1 VPILRLDG
9 WIGLS
14 NKVINYASTFQGAN
28 VPGTN
33 IKQVEATERSSLIK
47 VSSYSIDLDL
57 TTGAENFRV
66 KTTVKFAGLKP
77 GATTYIDC
85 VGSTVISSKLNG
97 VDFDPK
103 FDGETIYLPA
113 LAAEN
118 LLEIEH
124 DGIYSNSGEGLHRF
138 VDPADNEVY
147 LYTQFETGD
156 ARRMYACFDQPDQK
170 ATFRI
175 STISPKH
182 WEVISNYG
190 IESTKELDGEKKFIQ
205 FAESQVIST
214 YVTAIVAGAYT
225 SVHDEYKGEKTIP
238 LGIYARKSFFQYVDA
253 ANIFEVTKQGFAY
266 FEKTFGLAYPFG
278 KYDQI
283 AVAEYNWGAM
293 ENVGCVTFH
302 EDVLI
307 FRSKVTERNYVSRA
321 TTIHH
326 EMAHMWFGD
335 LVTMKWWEDLWL
347 NESFAEWASYQ
358 SVSEST
364 KYKEAWTEFN
374 SLRKNWAYRVDQLTT
389 THPIATEMEDLD
401 AVRTNFD
408 GISYAKGASVLQQ
421 LVAHVGRDNFLKGL
435 RLYFAKH
442 AYGNTTLKDLI
453 DQLEAA
459 SGRDLT
465 PWVSTWLRTA
475 GVNTLRPVIA
485 IDGDMYKSI
494 SIKQEVPTMPVGSTE
509 LRPHRLHV
517 GLFDINAGKLSRRT
531 SVELDIAGALTEV
544 TELAGQ
550 KLADL
555 VLINDKDQTYAK
567 LRFDDR
573 SIATM
578 KSHLG
583 TLDDSL
589 ARGLIWASLWDSC
602 RDGELSAT
610 DYIAIALSALATES
624 DISIVSATL
633 MQIDTAIWAY
643 AHPSHREALRLQ
655 VASAVEAMLDAAKS
669 GSDHQMQFARGFANN
684 AVTPAQFERI
694 KAMLSGS
701 INGLVIDAEIRWYL
715 FLCGVKRGVFGAA
728 DIESES
734 AKDATAH
741 GKQYT
746 AYAYAALPNKAAKA
760 EAFKSITTDN
770 LSNTIHAYKCRG
782 FNENIH
788 HELLADFVDQYFD
801 VLLKVWETKGFE
813 IAETTATLLFP
824 TWVISDA
831 TVKKAQHWLDF
842 TGKDASNAL
851 RRTILEGRDAM
862 TRALK
867 AQAADL

>member
-1 VPILRLDG
+1 M
-9 WIGLS
+9 
-14 NKVINYASTFQGAN
+14 
-28 VPGTN
+28 PGTN
-33 IKQVEATERSSLIK
+33 IKQVEAAERSTIVK
-47 VSSYSIDLDL
+47 AESYRIDLDL

-66 KTTVKFAGLKP
+66 KTTIKFAGLKP

-85 VGSTVISSKLNG
+85 VGSKVHSAKLNG
-97 VDFDPK
+97 IDFDPK
-103 FDGETIYLPA
+103 FDGETIYLPP

-118 LLEIEH
+118 VLEIEH

-170 ATFRI
+170 ATFTI
-175 STISPKH
+175 STITPKH

-190 IESTKELDGEKKFIQ
+190 VESTKELDGDRKFIQ
-205 FAESQVIST
+205 FAQSQVIST
-214 YVTAIVAGAYT
+214 YVTAIVAGAYM

-238 LGIYARKSFFQYVDA
+238 LGIYARKSFFKYVDA
-253 ANIFEVTKQGFAY
+253 ENIFEVTKQGFAY

-421 LVAHVGRDNFLKGL
+421 LVAHVGRDNFIKGL
-435 RLYFAKH
+435 RLYFSKH

-453 DQLEAA
+453 VELEAA
-459 SGRDLT
+459 SGRDLA

-485 IDGDMYKSI
+485 IEGDTYKSI
-494 SIKQEVPTMPVGSTE
+494 AIKQEVPTMPVGSKE

-517 GLFDINAGKLSRRT
+517 GLFDIQGNKLTRRT
-531 SVELDIAGALTEV
+531 SVELDVAGELTEV
-544 TELAGQ
+544 SALAGQ
-550 KLADL
+550 KVADL

-567 LRFDDR
+567 LRFDER

-583 TLDDSL
+583 NLDDSL

-602 RDGELSAT
+602 RDGELSTT
-610 DYIAIALSALATES
+610 DYITIALNALKTES

-633 MQIDTAIWAY
+633 MQIDTALWSY
-643 AHPSHREALRLQ
+643 ANPANREALRLQ
-655 VASAVEAMLDAAKS
+655 VANAVEAMLDASQS
-669 GSDHQMQFARGFANN
+669 GSDHQLAFARGFANF

-694 KAMLSGS
+694 KSILGGS
-701 INGLVIDAEIRWYL
+701 VNGLVIDADIRWYL
-715 FLCGVKRGVFGAA
+715 FISGVKRGVFGPAE
-728 DIESES
+728 IEAES
-734 AKDATAH
+734 AKDNTAH

-746 AYAYAALPNKAAKA
+746 AQAYAAIPTKEAKA
-760 EAFKSITTDN
+760 KAFKSVTTDN
-770 LSNTIHAYKCRG
+770 LSNTIHAYTCQG
-782 FNENIH
+782 FNQSIH
-788 HELLADFVDQYFD
+788 HEILADFVDDYFD
-801 VLLKVWETKGFE
+801 AILKVWETKGFE
-813 IAETTATLLFP
+813 IAETTATLMFP
-824 TWVISDA
+824 SWVISEETLA
-831 TVKKAQHWLDF
+831 KAQNWLDV

-851 RRTILEGRDAM
+851 RRSVTEGRDAM
-862 TRALK
+862 SRALK
-867 AQAADL
+867 ARLADK

>member
-1 VPILRLDG
+1 M
-9 WIGLS
+9 
-14 NKVINYASTFQGAN
+14 
-28 VPGTN
+28 PGTN
-33 IKQVEATERSSLIK
+33 IKQVEAAERSAIIK
-47 VSSYSIDLDL
+47 VASYAIDLDL

-66 KTTVKFAGLKP
+66 KTTVRFAGLKP
-77 GATTYIDC
+77 GATTYLDC
-85 VGSTVISSKLNG
+85 VGARVISAKLNG
-97 VDFDPK
+97 ADFDPR

-118 LLEIEH
+118 VLEIEH
-124 DGIYSNSGEGLHRF
+124 DGVYSNSGEGLHRF

-170 ATFRI
+170 ATFAI
-175 STISPKH
+175 STITPAH
-182 WEVISNYG
+182 WEIISNYAV
-190 IESTKELDGEKKFIQ
+190 ESTKDLGSQKKFTQ
-205 FAESQVIST
+205 FATSQVIST

-225 SVHDEYKGEKTIP
+225 CVHDEYKGEKTIP
-238 LGIYARKSFFQYVDA
+238 LGIYARKSFFKHVDA
-253 ANIFEVTKQGFAY
+253 ENIFEVTKQGFAY

-335 LVTMKWWEDLWL
+335 LVTMQWWNDLWL

-364 KYKEAWTEFN
+364 KYTEAWTEFN

-421 LVAHVGRDNFLKGL
+421 LVAHVGRDNFITGL
-435 RLYFAKH
+435 RRYFAKH
-442 AYGNTTLKDLI
+442 AFGNTTLKDLI

-465 PWVSTWLRTA
+465 PWVATWLRTA

-485 IDGDMYKSI
+485 QSGDTYTSL
-494 SIKQEVPTMPVGSTE
+494 SIKQEAPTMPVGSTE

-517 GLFDINAGKLSRRT
+517 GLFDIQGEKLVRRT

-544 TELAGQ
+544 TAFAGQ
-550 KLADL
+550 KSADL
-555 VLINDKDQTYAK
+555 VLINDKDQSYAK
-567 LRFDDR
+567 LRFDER

-583 TLDDSL
+583 SLDNSL

-610 DYIAIALSALATES
+610 DYIAIALAALKTES

-633 MQIDTAIWAY
+633 GQIDTALWAY
-643 AHPSHREALRLQ
+643 AHPSHRAALRLQ
-655 VASAVEAMLDAAKS
+655 VATAIEAALDAAKA
-669 GSDHQMQFARGFANN
+669 GSDHQLQFAKGFANT
-684 AVTPAQFERI
+684 AITPVQLARI
-694 KAMLSGS
+694 AAMLGGS
-701 INGLVIDAEIRWYL
+701 IAGLTIDAELRWFL
-715 FLCGVKRGVFGAA
+715 FICGVKRGVFGPA
-728 DIESES
+728 DIENEL
-734 AKDATAH
+734 ALDKTAH
-741 GKQYT
+741 GKQYGAM
-746 AYAYAALPNKAAKA
+746 AYAQIPSKDAKA
-760 EAFKSITTDN
+760 KAFSAITTAD
-770 LSNTIHAYKCRG
+770 LSNTIHSYTCRG
-782 FNENIH
+782 FNDPLHTEI
-788 HELLADFVDQYFD
+788 LADFVDEYFD
-801 VLLKVWETKGFE
+801 VLLKVWETKGYE

-824 TWVISDA
+824 SWVISDA
-831 TVKKAQHWLDF
+831 TVAKAQHWLDV
-842 TGKDASNAL
+842 TGKDASHAL
-851 RRTILEGRDAM
+851 RRTILESRDAM
-862 TRALK
+862 VRALK
-867 AQAADL
+867 AQAADQ

>member
-1 VPILRLDG
+1 
-9 WIGLS
+9 
-14 NKVINYASTFQGAN
+14 

-33 IKQVEATERSSLIK
+33 IKQVEATERSAIIK
-47 VSSYSIDLDL
+47 VSSYAIDLDL
-57 TTGAENFRV
+57 TAGAENFRV

-77 GATTYIDC
+77 GATTYLDC
-85 VGSTVISSKLNG
+85 VGARVISAKLNG
-97 VDFDPK
+97 ADFDPR
-103 FDGETIYLPA
+103 FDGETIYLPP

-118 LLEIEH
+118 VLEIEH
-124 DGIYSNSGEGLHRF
+124 DGVYSNSGEGLHRF
-138 VDPADNEVY
+138 VDPADDEVY

-170 ATFRI
+170 ATFAI
-175 STISPKH
+175 STITPAH
-182 WEVISNYG
+182 WEIISNYAV
-190 IESTKELDGEKKFIQ
+190 ESTKDLDNQKKFTQ
-205 FAESQVIST
+205 FATSQVIST

-238 LGIYARKSFFQYVDA
+238 LGIYARKSFFKHVDA
-253 ANIFEVTKQGFAY
+253 ENIFEVTKQGFAY

-335 LVTMKWWEDLWL
+335 LVTMQWWNDLWL

-364 KYKEAWTEFN
+364 KYTEAWTEFN

-421 LVAHVGRDNFLKGL
+421 LVAHVGRDNFITGL
-435 RLYFAKH
+435 RRYFAKH
-442 AYGNTTLKDLI
+442 AFGNTTLKDLI

-465 PWVSTWLRTA
+465 PWVATWLRTA
-475 GVNTLRPVIA
+475 GVNTLRPVIVQS
-485 IDGDMYKSI
+485 GDTYTSL
-494 SIKQEVPTMPVGSTE
+494 SIKQEAPTMPVGSTE

-517 GLFDINAGKLSRRT
+517 GLFDIQGQKLVRRT

-544 TELAGQ
+544 TAFAGQ
-550 KLADL
+550 KSADL
-555 VLINDKDQTYAK
+555 VLINDKDQSYAK
-567 LRFDDR
+567 LRFDER

-583 TLDDSL
+583 SLDDSL

-610 DYIAIALSALATES
+610 DYIAIALAALKTES

-633 MQIDTAIWAY
+633 GQIDTALWAY
-643 AHPSHREALRLQ
+643 SHPSHRAALRLQ
-655 VASAVEAMLDAAKS
+655 VATAIEAALDAAKA
-669 GSDHQMQFARGFANN
+669 GSDHQLQFAKGFANT
-684 AVTPAQFERI
+684 AITPAQLARI
-694 KAMLSGS
+694 AAMLGGS
-701 INGLVIDAEIRWYL
+701 ITGLTIDAELRWFL
-715 FLCGVKRGVFGAA
+715 FICGVKRGVFGPA
-728 DIESES
+728 DIENEL
-734 AKDATAH
+734 ALDKTAH
-741 GKQYT
+741 GKQYGAM
-746 AYAYAALPNKAAKA
+746 AYAQIPSKDAKA
-760 EAFKSITTDN
+760 KAFSSITTAD
-770 LSNTIHAYKCRG
+770 LSNTIHSYTCRG
-782 FNENIH
+782 FNDPLHTEI
-788 HELLADFVDQYFD
+788 LADFVDEYFD
-801 VLLKVWETKGFE
+801 VLLKVWETKGYE

-824 TWVISDA
+824 SWVISDA
-831 TVKKAQHWLDF
+831 TVAKAQHWLDV
-842 TGKDASNAL
+842 TGKDASHAL
-851 RRTILEGRDAM
+851 RRTILESRDAM
-862 TRALK
+862 VRALK
-867 AQAADL
+867 AQAADQ

>member
-1 VPILRLDG
+1 M
-9 WIGLS
+9 
-14 NKVINYASTFQGAN
+14 
-28 VPGTN
+28 PGTN
-33 IKQVEATERSSLIK
+33 IKQVEAAERSALIK

-66 KTTVKFAGLKP
+66 KTVVKFAGLKP
-77 GATTYIDC
+77 GATTFIDC
-85 VGSTVISSKLNG
+85 VGTKVISAKLNG
-97 VDFDPK
+97 ADFDPK

-118 LLEIEH
+118 VLEIEH

-170 ATFRI
+170 ATFKI
-175 STISPKH
+175 STITPKH

-190 IESTKELDGEKKFIQ
+190 IESTKELDGDRKFTQ
-205 FAESQVIST
+205 FAESQVIAT

-238 LGIYARKSFFQYVDA
+238 LGIYARKSFFKYVDA
-253 ANIFEVTKQGFAY
+253 ENIFEVTKQGFAY

-364 KYKEAWTEFN
+364 KYTHAWTEFN
-374 SLRKNWAYRVDQLTT
+374 SLRKNWAYRADQLTT

-421 LVAHVGRDNFLKGL
+421 LVAHVGRDNFIKGL

-442 AYGNTTLKDLI
+442 QYGNTTLKDLI

-465 PWVSTWLRTA
+465 AWVSTWLRTA
-475 GVNTLRPVIA
+475 GVNTLRPVIE
-485 IDGDMYKSI
+485 IDGDSYKSI
-494 SIKQEVPTMPVGSTE
+494 GIKQEAPNIPVGSKE

-517 GLFDINAGKLSRRT
+517 GLFDIKDGKLSRRT
-531 SVELDIAGALTEV
+531 SVELDVAGALTDV

-583 TLDDSL
+583 ALDDSL

-602 RDGELSAT
+602 RDGELAT
-610 DYIAIALSALATES
+610 SDYVAIALNALKTET
-624 DISIVSATL
+624 DISIVAATYIQL
-633 MQIDTAIWAY
+633 ETAIWAY
-643 AHPSHREALRLQ
+643 ANPAKRDGLRTQ
-655 VASAVEAMLDAAKS
+655 VADATALMLAAAAT
-669 GSDHQMQFARGFANN
+669 GSDHQLQLARAFANN
-684 AVTPAQFERI
+684 AITPAHLEKI
-694 KAMLSGS
+694 KAMLNGS
-701 INGLVIDAEIRWYL
+701 EEGLVLDADQRWYL
-715 FLCGVKRGVFGAA
+715 FLCGVKRGVFGPAE
-728 DIESES
+728 IEAES
-734 AKDATAH
+734 AKDKTAH
-741 GKQYT
+741 GKQYN
-746 AYAYAALPNKAAKA
+746 AYAYAAIPTKEAKTKAFA
-760 EAFKSITTDN
+760 SITTDN
-770 LSNTIHAYKCRG
+770 LSNTIHSYMCRG

-788 HELLADFVDQYFD
+788 HEILADFVDQYFD
-801 VLLKVWETKGFE
+801 ALLKVWETKGYE
-813 IAETTATLLFP
+813 IAETTATLAFP
-824 TWVISDA
+824 SWVISDD
-831 TVKKAQHWLDF
+831 TVNKAQHWLDV
-842 TGKDASNAL
+842 TGKDASHAL
-851 RRTILEGRDAM
+851 RRSVTEGRDALA
-862 TRALK
+862 RALK
-867 AQAADL
+867 ARAADK

>member
-1 VPILRLDG
+1 M
-9 WIGLS
+9 
-14 NKVINYASTFQGAN
+14 
-28 VPGTN
+28 PGTN
-33 IKQVEATERSSLIK
+33 IKQVEAAERSAIVK
-47 VSSYSIDLDL
+47 AQSYRIDLDL

-66 KTTVKFAGLKP
+66 KTTITFAGLKP
-77 GATTYIDC
+77 GATTFLDC
-85 VGSTVISSKLNG
+85 VGSKVMSAKLNG
-97 VDFDPK
+97 VEFDPK
-103 FDGETIYLPA
+103 FDGESIYLPP

-118 LLEIEH
+118 VVEIEH

-170 ATFRI
+170 ATFTI

-190 IESTKELDGEKKFIQ
+190 IESTKELDGDRKFIQ
-205 FAESQVIST
+205 FAQSQVIST
-214 YVTAIVAGAYT
+214 YVTAIVAGPYQ
-225 SVHDEYKGEKTIP
+225 SVHDKYKGEKTIP
-238 LGIYARKSFFQYVDA
+238 LGIYARKSFFKYVDA
-253 ANIFEVTKQGFAY
+253 DKIFEVTKQGFAY

-307 FRSKVTERNYVSRA
+307 FRSKVIERNYVSRA

-335 LVTMKWWEDLWL
+335 LVTMKWWDDLWL

-374 SLRKNWAYRVDQLTT
+374 SLRKNWAYRVDQMTT

-401 AVRTNFD
+401 AVRSNFD

-421 LVAHVGRDNFLKGL
+421 LVAHVGRDNFIKGL

-459 SGRDLT
+459 SGRDLSA
-465 PWVSTWLRTA
+465 WVATWLRTA
-475 GVNTLRPVIA
+475 GVNTIRPVVAVSGDTYSSIA
-485 IDGDMYKSI
+485 
-494 SIKQEVPTMPVGSTE
+494 IKQEVPTVPAGSKE

-517 GLFDINAGKLSRRT
+517 GLFDIQGEKLTRRT
-531 SVELDIAGALTEV
+531 SVELDIAGELTEV
-544 TELAGQ
+544 TALAGQ
-550 KLADL
+550 KVADL
-555 VLINDKDQTYAK
+555 LLINDKDQTYAK

-578 KSHLG
+578 KTHLG
-583 TLDDSL
+583 KLDDSL

-602 RDGELSAT
+602 RDGELPTS
-610 DYIAIALSALATES
+610 DYITIALNALKTET
-624 DISIVSATL
+624 DISIVSATYL
-633 MQIDTAIWAY
+633 QFETAIWAY
-643 AHPSHREALRLQ
+643 AHPSKRDAIRAQ
-655 VASAVEAMLDAAKS
+655 VADATAAMLATAAP
-669 GSDHQMQFARGFANN
+669 GSDHQMQFARAFANN
-684 AVTPAQFERI
+684 AITPAHFEKL
-694 KAMLSGS
+694 KAILNGS
-701 INGLVIDAEIRWYL
+701 ENGLVIDAEIRWYI
-715 FLCGVKRGVFGAA
+715 FICGVKRGVFGPAE
-728 DIESES
+728 IEAES
-734 AKDATAH
+734 AKDNTAH

-746 AYAYAALPNKAAKA
+746 AYSYAALPTKESKTKTFN
-760 EAFKSITTDN
+760 SITQDN
-770 LSNTIHAYKCRG
+770 LSNTIHAYMCRG

-788 HELLADFVDQYFD
+788 HELLAGFVDQYFD
-801 VLLKVWETKGFE
+801 AILKVWETKGFE

-824 TWVISDA
+824 SWVISDE
-831 TVKKAQHWLDF
+831 TVKKAQHWLDV
-842 TGKDASNAL
+842 TGKDASHAL
-851 RRTILEGRDAM
+851 RRSVTEGRDAM
-862 TRALK
+862 QRALK
-867 AQAADL
+867 ARAADK

>member
-1 VPILRLDG
+1 M
-9 WIGLS
+9 
-14 NKVINYASTFQGAN
+14 
-28 VPGTN
+28 PGTN
-33 IKQVEATERSSLIK
+33 IKQVEAAERSALIQ
-47 VSSYSIDLDL
+47 VSSYAIDLDL

-66 KTTVKFAGLKP
+66 KTTVTFAGLKP

-85 VGSTVISSKLNG
+85 VGARVISAKLNG
-97 VDFDPK
+97 AEFDPR

-118 LLEIEH
+118 VLEIEH
-124 DGIYSNSGEGLHRF
+124 DGVYSNSGEGLHRF
-138 VDPADNEVY
+138 VDPADDEVY

-170 ATFRI
+170 ATFAI
-175 STISPKH
+175 STITPDH
-182 WEVISNYG
+182 WEIISNYA
-190 IESTKELDGEKKFIQ
+190 IESTKDLGGKKKFTQ
-205 FAESQVIST
+205 FATSQVIST

-238 LGIYARKSFFQYVDA
+238 LGIYARKSFFKHVDA

-335 LVTMKWWEDLWL
+335 LVTMQWWNDLWL

-364 KYKEAWTEFN
+364 KYTEAWTEFN

-421 LVAHVGRDNFLKGL
+421 LVAHVGRDNFITGL
-435 RLYFAKH
+435 RRYFAKH
-442 AYGNTTLKDLI
+442 AFGNTTLKDLI

-465 PWVSTWLRTA
+465 PWVATWLRTA

-485 IDGDMYKSI
+485 LNGDTYTSL
-494 SIKQEVPTMPVGSTE
+494 SIKQEGPTMPVGSTE

-517 GLFDINAGKLSRRT
+517 GLFDIQGSKLVRRT

-544 TELAGQ
+544 TAFTGQ
-550 KLADL
+550 KSADL
-555 VLINDKDQTYAK
+555 VLINDKDQSYAK
-567 LRFDDR
+567 LRFDER

-583 TLDDSL
+583 SLDDSL

-610 DYIAIALSALATES
+610 DYIAIALTALKTES

-633 MQIDTAIWAY
+633 GQIDTALWAY
-643 AHPSHREALRLQ
+643 AHPSHRPALRLQ
-655 VASAVEAMLDAAKS
+655 VATAIEAALDAAQA
-669 GSDHQMQFARGFANN
+669 GSDHQLQFAKGFANT
-684 AVTPAQFERI
+684 AITPAQLARI
-694 KAMLSGS
+694 AAMLAGS
-701 INGLVIDAEIRWYL
+701 ITGLTIDAELRWFL
-715 FLCGVKRGVFGAA
+715 FICGVKRGVFGAT
-728 DIESES
+728 DIENEL
-734 AKDATAH
+734 ALDKTAH
-741 GKQYT
+741 GKQYGAM
-746 AYAYAALPNKAAKA
+746 AYAQIPNKDAKA
-760 EAFKSITTDN
+760 KAFSSITTDD
-770 LSNTIHAYKCRG
+770 LSNTIHSYTCRG
-782 FNENIH
+782 FNDPLHTEI
-788 HELLADFVDQYFD
+788 LSDFVDQYFD
-801 VLLKVWETKGFE
+801 VLLKIWQTKGYE

-824 TWVISDA
+824 SWVISDA
-831 TVKKAQHWLDF
+831 TVAKAQHWLDV
-842 TGKDASNAL
+842 TGKGASHAL
-851 RRTILEGRDAM
+851 RRTILESRDAM
-862 TRALK
+862 VRALK
-867 AQAADL
+867 AQAADK

>member
-1 VPILRLDG
+1 M
-9 WIGLS
+9 
-14 NKVINYASTFQGAN
+14 
-28 VPGTN
+28 PGTN
-33 IKQVEATERSSLIK
+33 IKQVEAAERSGLIK

-57 TTGAENFRV
+57 TTGADNFRV
-66 KTTVKFAGLKP
+66 KTVVKFAGLKP
-77 GATTYIDC
+77 GATTFIDC
-85 VGSTVISSKLNG
+85 VGTKVISAKLNG

-118 LLEIEH
+118 VLEIEH

-170 ATFRI
+170 ATFKI
-175 STISPKH
+175 STITPKH

-190 IESTKELDGEKKFIQ
+190 IESTKELDGDRKFTQ
-205 FAESQVIST
+205 FAESQVIAT

-238 LGIYARKSFFQYVDA
+238 LGIYARKSFFKYVDA
-253 ANIFEVTKQGFAY
+253 ENIFEVTKQGFAY

-364 KYKEAWTEFN
+364 KYTHAWTEFN
-374 SLRKNWAYRVDQLTT
+374 SLRKNWAYRADQLTT

-421 LVAHVGRDNFLKGL
+421 LVAHVGRDNFIKGL

-442 AYGNTTLKDLI
+442 QYGNTTLKDLI

-465 PWVSTWLRTA
+465 AWVSTWLRTA
-475 GVNTLRPVIA
+475 GVNTLRPVIE
-485 IDGDMYKSI
+485 IDGDSYKSI
-494 SIKQEVPTMPVGSTE
+494 GIKQEAPNIPVGSKE

-517 GLFDINAGKLSRRT
+517 GLFDIKDGKLSRRT
-531 SVELDIAGALTEV
+531 SVELDVAGALTDV

-583 TLDDSL
+583 ALDDSL

-602 RDGELSAT
+602 RDGELAT
-610 DYIAIALSALATES
+610 SDYVAIALNALKTET
-624 DISIVSATL
+624 DISIVAATYL
-633 MQIDTAIWAY
+633 QLETAIWAY
-643 AHPSHREALRLQ
+643 ANPAKRDGLRTQ
-655 VASAVEAMLDAAKS
+655 VADATALMLAAAAT
-669 GSDHQMQFARGFANN
+669 GSDHQLQLARAFANN
-684 AVTPAQFERI
+684 AITPAHLEKI
-694 KAMLSGS
+694 KAMLNGS
-701 INGLVIDAEIRWYL
+701 EEGLVLDADQRWYL
-715 FLCGVKRGVFGAA
+715 FLCGVKRGVFGPAE
-728 DIESES
+728 IEAES
-734 AKDATAH
+734 AKDKTAH
-741 GKQYT
+741 GKQYN
-746 AYAYAALPNKAAKA
+746 AYAYAAIPTKEAKA
-760 EAFKSITTDN
+760 KAFASITTDN
-770 LSNTIHAYKCRG
+770 LSNTIHSYMCRG

-788 HELLADFVDQYFD
+788 HEILADFVDQYFD
-801 VLLKVWETKGFE
+801 ALLKVWETKGYE
-813 IAETTATLLFP
+813 IAETTATLAFP
-824 TWVISDA
+824 SWVISDD
-831 TVKKAQHWLDF
+831 TVNKAQHWLDV
-842 TGKDASNAL
+842 TGKDASHAL
-851 RRTILEGRDAM
+851 RRSVTEGRDALA
-862 TRALK
+862 RALK
-867 AQAADL
+867 ARAADK

>member
-1 VPILRLDG
+1 M
-9 WIGLS
+9 
-14 NKVINYASTFQGAN
+14 
-28 VPGTN
+28 PGTN
-33 IKQVEATERSSLIK
+33 IKQVEAAERSALIQ
-47 VSSYSIDLDL
+47 VSSYAIDLDL

-66 KTTVKFAGLKP
+66 KTTVKFAGRKP

-85 VGSTVISSKLNG
+85 VGARVISAKLNG
-97 VDFDPK
+97 ADFDPR

-118 LLEIEH
+118 VLEIEH
-124 DGIYSNSGEGLHRF
+124 DGVYSNSGEGLHRF
-138 VDPADNEVY
+138 VDPADDEVY

-170 ATFRI
+170 ATFAI
-175 STISPKH
+175 STITPAH
-182 WEVISNYG
+182 WEIISNYAV
-190 IESTKELDGEKKFIQ
+190 EATKELGNQRKFTQ
-205 FAESQVIST
+205 FATSQVIST

-238 LGIYARKSFFQYVDA
+238 LGIYARKSFFKHVDA
-253 ANIFEVTKQGFAY
+253 ENIFEVTKQGFAY

-335 LVTMKWWEDLWL
+335 LVTMQWWNDLWL

-364 KYKEAWTEFN
+364 KYTEAWTEFN

-421 LVAHVGRDNFLKGL
+421 LVAHVGRDNFITGL
-435 RLYFAKH
+435 RRYFAKH
-442 AYGNTTLKDLI
+442 AFGNTTLKDLI

-465 PWVSTWLRTA
+465 PWVATWLRTA
-475 GVNTLRPVIA
+475 GVNTLRPVITLN
-485 IDGDMYKSI
+485 GDTYTSL
-494 SIKQEVPTMPVGSTE
+494 SIKQEAPTMPVGSTE

-517 GLFDINAGKLSRRT
+517 GLFDIEGQKLVRRT

-544 TELAGQ
+544 TAFTGQ
-550 KLADL
+550 KSADL
-555 VLINDKDQTYAK
+555 VLINDKDQSYAK
-567 LRFDDR
+567 LRFDER
-573 SIATM
+573 SISTM

-583 TLDDSL
+583 SLDDSL

-610 DYIAIALSALATES
+610 DYIAIALAALKTES

-633 MQIDTAIWAY
+633 GQIDTALWAY
-643 AHPSHREALRLQ
+643 AHPSHRAALRLQ
-655 VASAVEAMLDAAKS
+655 VATAIEAALDAAKA
-669 GSDHQMQFARGFANN
+669 GSDHQLQFAKGFANT
-684 AVTPAQFERI
+684 AITPAQLARI
-694 KAMLSGS
+694 AAMLGGS
-701 INGLVIDAEIRWYL
+701 IAGLTIDAELRWFL
-715 FLCGVKRGVFGAA
+715 FICGVKRGVFGAA
-728 DIESES
+728 DIENEL
-734 AKDATAH
+734 ALDKTAH
-741 GKQYT
+741 GKQYGAM
-746 AYAYAALPNKAAKA
+746 AYAQIPSKDAKA
-760 EAFKSITTDN
+760 KAFSAITTAD
-770 LSNTIHAYKCRG
+770 LSNTIHSYTCRG
-782 FNENIH
+782 FNDPLHTEILS
-788 HELLADFVDQYFD
+788 EFVDEYFD
-801 VLLKVWETKGFE
+801 VLLKVWETKGYE

-824 TWVISDA
+824 SWVISDA
-831 TVKKAQHWLDF
+831 TVAKAQHWLDV
-842 TGKDASNAL
+842 TGKDASHAL
-851 RRTILEGRDAM
+851 RRTILESRDAM
-862 TRALK
+862 VRALT
-867 AQAADL
+867 AQAADQ

>member
-1 VPILRLDG
+1 M
-9 WIGLS
+9 
-14 NKVINYASTFQGAN
+14 
-28 VPGTN
+28 PGTN
-33 IKQVEATERSSLIK
+33 IKQAEAAERSGLIK
-47 VSSYSIDLDL
+47 VSSYRIDLDL

-66 KTTVKFAGLKP
+66 KTTVAFAGLKP

-85 VGSTVISSKLNG
+85 VGSKVISAKLNG
-97 VDFDPK
+97 AEFDPK

-113 LAAEN
+113 IAAEN
-118 LLEIEH
+118 ILEIEH
-124 DGIYSNSGEGLHRF
+124 DGVYSNSGEGLHRF
-138 VDPADNEVY
+138 VDPADDEVY

-170 ATFRI
+170 ATFTI
-175 STISPKH
+175 STITPKH
-182 WEVISNYG
+182 WEVISNYS
-190 IESTKELDGEKKFIQ
+190 IESSKELDGDKKFTQ
-205 FAESQVIST
+205 FAPSQVIST

-238 LGIYARKSFFQYVDA
+238 LGIYARKSFFKYVDA
-253 ANIFEVTKQGFAY
+253 ENIFEVTKQGFAY

-335 LVTMKWWEDLWL
+335 LVTMKWWDDLWL

-364 KYKEAWTEFN
+364 KYTEAWTEFN
-374 SLRKNWAYRVDQLTT
+374 SLRKNWAYRVDQLST

-421 LVAHVGRDNFLKGL
+421 LVAHVGRDNFIKGL
-435 RLYFAKH
+435 RLYFSKH
-442 AYGNTTLKDLI
+442 AFGNTTLKDLI
-453 DQLEAA
+453 VELEAA

-475 GVNTLRPVIA
+475 GVNTLRPVIEV
-485 IDGDMYKSI
+485 DGDTYKKLSI
-494 SIKQEVPTMPVGSTE
+494 AQEAPKMPVGSKE

-517 GLFDINAGKLSRRT
+517 GLFDNKDGALTRRK
-531 SVELDIAGALTEV
+531 SVELDVAGALTEV
-544 TELAGQ
+544 TALAGE

-573 SIATM
+573 SIETM
-578 KSHLG
+578 KKHLG
-583 TLDDSL
+583 SLDDSL
-589 ARGLIWASLWDSC
+589 ARGVIWASLWDSC
-602 RDGELSAT
+602 RDGELSASS
-610 DYIAIALSALATES
+610 YISIALNALKSES
-624 DISIVSATL
+624 DISIVAATL
-633 MQIDTAIWAY
+633 MQIDTALFAY
-643 AHPSHREALRLQ
+643 ASDQNREMLRNQ
-655 VASAVEAMLDAAKS
+655 VAVAVEAMLDAAKP
-669 GSDHQMQFARGFANN
+669 GSDHQLQFAKSFANTAVTPEQFARIKPILNGS
-684 AVTPAQFERI
+684 VT
-694 KAMLSGS
+694 
-701 INGLVIDAEIRWYL
+701 GLVIDAELRWSI
-715 FLCGVKRGVFGAA
+715 FISGVKRGIFGPA
-728 DIESES
+728 DIDRETEND
-734 AKDATAH
+734 KTAH
-741 GKQYT
+741 GKQYG
-746 AYAYAALPNKAAKA
+746 AMAYAAIPTAAAKSA
-760 EAFKSITTDN
+760 AFNSVTVDD
-770 LSNTIHAYKCRG
+770 LSNTIHSYKCRG
-782 FNENIH
+782 FNDPLHGEI
-788 HELLADFVDQYFD
+788 LAGFVDQYFD

-824 TWVISDA
+824 SWVISDE
-831 TVKKAQHWLDF
+831 TVKKAQNWLDV
-842 TGKDASNAL
+842 TGKDASHAL
-851 RRTILEGRDAM
+851 RRAILEGRDAM

-867 AQAADL
+867 ARAAEY

>member
-1 VPILRLDG
+1 LDKARRSVSHPIEG
-9 WIGLS
+9 
-14 NKVINYASTFQGAN
+14 VT

-33 IKQVEATERSSLIK
+33 IKQVEAAERSTIVK
-47 VSSYSIDLDL
+47 AESYRIDLDL

-85 VGSTVISSKLNG
+85 VGSKVISAKLNG

-113 LAAEN
+113 IAAEN
-118 LLEIEH
+118 ILEIEH

-170 ATFRI
+170 ATFTI
-175 STISPKH
+175 STITPKH

-190 IESTKELDGEKKFIQ
+190 IESTKDVDAERKFIQ
-205 FAESQVIST
+205 FAQSQVIST
-214 YVTAIVAGAYT
+214 YVTAIVAGAYM

-238 LGIYARKSFFQYVDA
+238 LGIYARKSFFKYVDA
-253 ANIFEVTKQGFAY
+253 ENIFEVTKQGFAY

-421 LVAHVGRDNFLKGL
+421 LVAHVGRDNFIKGL

-485 IDGDMYKSI
+485 VDGDSYKSI
-494 SIKQEVPTMPVGSTE
+494 SIQQEAPTMPVGSKE

-517 GLFDINAGKLSRRT
+517 GLFDIQGEKLTRRT
-531 SVELDIAGALTEV
+531 SVELDVAGALTEV
-544 TELAGQ
+544 TALAGQ
-550 KLADL
+550 KVADL

-567 LRFDDR
+567 LRFDNR

-583 TLDDSL
+583 KLDDSL

-602 RDGELSAT
+602 RDGELST
-610 DYIAIALSALATES
+610 SDYVAIALNALKTES
-624 DISIVSATL
+624 DISIVAATYL
-633 MQIDTAIWAY
+633 QFETAIWAY
-643 AHPSHREALRLQ
+643 ANPAKRDALRTQ
-655 VASAVEAMLDAAKS
+655 VADATAAMLANAAP
-669 GSDHQMQFARGFANN
+669 GSDHQMQFARAFANN
-684 AVTPAQFERI
+684 AITPAHMEKLKEI
-694 KAMLSGS
+694 LNGS
-701 INGLVIDAEIRWYL
+701 EKGLVIDAEIRWYI
-715 FLCGVKRGVFGAA
+715 FICGVKRGVFGPTE
-728 DIESES
+728 IEAES
-734 AKDATAH
+734 AKDNTAH

-746 AYAYAALPNKAAKA
+746 AYAYAAIPTKEAKVA
-760 EAFKSITTDN
+760 AFKSVTTDN
-770 LSNTIHAYKCRG
+770 LSNTIHSYMCRG

-788 HELLADFVDQYFD
+788 HELLAGFVDQYFD
-801 VLLKVWETKGFE
+801 AILKVWETKGFE

-824 TWVISDA
+824 SWVISDE
-831 TVKKAQHWLDF
+831 TVKKAQHWLDV

-851 RRTILEGRDAM
+851 RRSVTEGRDAM
-862 TRALK
+862 SRALK
-867 AQAADL
+867 ARLADK

>member
-1 VPILRLDG
+1 M
-9 WIGLS
+9 
-14 NKVINYASTFQGAN
+14 
-28 VPGTN
+28 PGTN
-33 IKQVEATERSSLIK
+33 IKQVEATERSAIIK
-47 VSSYSIDLDL
+47 VASYAIDLDL

-85 VGSTVISSKLNG
+85 VGARVISAKLNG
-97 VDFDPK
+97 ADFDPR

-118 LLEIEH
+118 ILEIEH
-124 DGIYSNSGEGLHRF
+124 DGVYSNSGEGLHRF
-138 VDPADNEVY
+138 VDPADDEVY

-170 ATFRI
+170 ATFAI
-175 STISPKH
+175 STITPDH
-182 WEVISNYG
+182 WEIISNYA
-190 IESTKELDGEKKFIQ
+190 IESTKDLGSKKKFTQ
-205 FAESQVIST
+205 FATSQVIST

-238 LGIYARKSFFQYVDA
+238 LGIYARKSFFKHVDA

-335 LVTMKWWEDLWL
+335 LVTMQWWNDLWL

-364 KYKEAWTEFN
+364 KYTEAWTEFN

-421 LVAHVGRDNFLKGL
+421 LVAHVGRDNFITGL
-435 RLYFAKH
+435 RRYFAKH
-442 AYGNTTLKDLI
+442 AFGNTTLKDLI

-465 PWVSTWLRTA
+465 PWVATWLRTA

-485 IDGDMYKSI
+485 LNGDTYASL

-517 GLFDINAGKLSRRT
+517 GLFDIQGSKLVRRT
-531 SVELDIAGALTEV
+531 SVELDVAGALTEV
-544 TELAGQ
+544 TAFAGQ
-550 KLADL
+550 KCADL
-555 VLINDKDQTYAK
+555 VLINDKDQSYAK
-567 LRFDDR
+567 LRFDER

-583 TLDDSL
+583 SLDDSL

-610 DYIAIALSALATES
+610 DYIAIALAALKNES

-633 MQIDTAIWAY
+633 GQIDTALWAY
-643 AHPSHREALRLQ
+643 AHPSHRAALRLQ
-655 VASAVEAMLDAAKS
+655 VATAIEAALDAAKA
-669 GSDHQMQFARGFANN
+669 GSDHQLQFAKGFANT
-684 AVTPAQFERI
+684 AITPAQLERI
-694 KAMLSGS
+694 KAILGGS
-701 INGLVIDAEIRWYL
+701 ITGLTIDAELRWFL
-715 FLCGVKRGVFGAA
+715 FICGVKRGVFGPA
-728 DIESES
+728 DIEKEL
-734 AKDATAH
+734 ALDKTAH
-741 GKQYT
+741 GKQYGAM
-746 AYAYAALPNKAAKA
+746 AYAQIPSKEAKA
-760 EAFKSITTDN
+760 TAFSSITTDD
-770 LSNTIHAYKCRG
+770 LSNTIHSYKCRG
-782 FNENIH
+782 FNDPLHTEI
-788 HELLADFVDQYFD
+788 LSDFVDEYFD
-801 VLLKVWETKGFE
+801 VLLKVWETKGYE

-824 TWVISDA
+824 SWVISEA
-831 TVKKAQHWLDF
+831 TVKKAQHWLDV
-842 TGKDASNAL
+842 TGKDASHSL
-851 RRTILEGRDAM
+851 RRTILESRDAM
-862 TRALK
+862 VRALK
-867 AQAADL
+867 AQAADQ

>member
-1 VPILRLDG
+1 M
-9 WIGLS
+9 
-14 NKVINYASTFQGAN
+14 
-28 VPGTN
+28 PGTN
-33 IKQVEATERSSLIK
+33 IKQAEAAERSGLIK
-47 VSSYSIDLDL
+47 VSSYRIDLDL

-66 KTTVKFAGLKP
+66 KTRIAFAGLKS

-85 VGSTVISSKLNG
+85 VGSKVISAKLNG
-97 VDFDPK
+97 AEFDPK

-113 LAAEN
+113 IAAEN
-118 LLEIEH
+118 ILEIEH

-138 VDPADNEVY
+138 VDPADDEVY

-156 ARRMYACFDQPDQK
+156 ARRMYPCFDQPDQK
-170 ATFRI
+170 ATFTI
-175 STISPKH
+175 STITPKH
-182 WEVISNYG
+182 WEVISNYSV
-190 IESTKELDGEKKFIQ
+190 ESSRELDGDKKFIQ

-238 LGIYARKSFFQYVDA
+238 LGIYARKSFFKYVDA
-253 ANIFEVTKQGFAY
+253 ENIFEVTKQGFAY

-335 LVTMKWWEDLWL
+335 LVTMKWWDDLWL

-364 KYKEAWTEFN
+364 KYTEAWTEFN
-374 SLRKNWAYRVDQLTT
+374 SLRKNWAYRVDQLST

-421 LVAHVGRDNFLKGL
+421 LVAHVGRDNFINGL
-435 RLYFAKH
+435 RLYFSKH
-442 AYGNTTLKDLI
+442 AFGNTTLKDLI
-453 DQLEAA
+453 DELEAA
-459 SGRDLT
+459 SGRDLN
-465 PWVSTWLRTA
+465 PWVATWLRTA
-475 GVNTLRPVIA
+475 GVNTLRPVIEV
-485 IDGDMYKSI
+485 DGDTYKKLSI
-494 SIKQEVPTMPVGSTE
+494 AQEVPTMPVGSKE

-517 GLFDINAGKLSRRT
+517 GLFDIKDGSLTRRK
-531 SVELDIAGALTEV
+531 SVELDVAGALTEV
-544 TELAGQ
+544 TALAGE

-573 SIATM
+573 SIETM

-583 TLDDSL
+583 ALNDSL

-602 RDGELSAT
+602 RDGELSASS
-610 DYIAIALSALATES
+610 YISIALNALKSES
-624 DISIVSATL
+624 DISIVAATL
-633 MQIDTAIWAY
+633 MQIDTALFAY
-643 AHPSHREALRLQ
+643 ASNSNRESLRGQ
-655 VASAVEAMLDAAKS
+655 VAAAVESMLDGAKP
-669 GSDHQMQFARGFANN
+669 GSDHQLQFAKSFANTAVTQDQFAR
-684 AVTPAQFERI
+684 I
-694 KAMLSGS
+694 KSILDGS
-701 INGLVIDAEIRWYL
+701 VNGLVIDAELRWSI
-715 FLCGVKRGVFGAA
+715 FISGVKRGIFEPA
-728 DIESES
+728 DIDRETELD
-734 AKDATAH
+734 KTAH
-741 GKQYT
+741 GKQYG
-746 AYAYAALPNKAAKA
+746 AMAYAAIPTADAKSA
-760 EAFKSITTDN
+760 VFSSVTVDD
-770 LSNTIHAYKCRG
+770 LSNTIHSYKCRG
-782 FNENIH
+782 FNDPLHSEI
-788 HELLADFVDQYFD
+788 LAGFVDQYFE

-824 TWVISDA
+824 SWVISED
-831 TVKKAQHWLDF
+831 TVKKAQHWLDV
-842 TGKDASNAL
+842 TGKGASHAL
-851 RRTILEGRDAM
+851 RRTVLEGRDAM

-867 AQAADL
+867 ARASDS

>member
-1 VPILRLDG
+1 M
-9 WIGLS
+9 
-14 NKVINYASTFQGAN
+14 
-28 VPGTN
+28 PGTN
-33 IKQVEATERSSLIK
+33 IKQVEAAERSTIVK
-47 VSSYSIDLDL
+47 TESYRIDLDL

-85 VGSTVISSKLNG
+85 VGSKVLSAKLNG

-103 FDGETIYLPA
+103 FDGETIYLPPI
-113 LAAEN
+113 AADN

-170 ATFRI
+170 ATFTI
-175 STISPKH
+175 STITPKH

-190 IESTKELDGEKKFIQ
+190 IESTKEIEGDRKFIQ
-205 FAESQVIST
+205 FAQSQVIST
-214 YVTAIVAGAYT
+214 YVTAIVAGAYM

-238 LGIYARKSFFQYVDA
+238 LGIYARKSFFKYVDA
-253 ANIFEVTKQGFAY
+253 ENIFEVTKQGFAY

-421 LVAHVGRDNFLKGL
+421 LVAHVGRDNFIKGL

-475 GVNTLRPVIA
+475 GVNTLRPVIS
-485 IDGDMYKSI
+485 IEGDAYKSI
-494 SIKQEVPTMPVGSTE
+494 AIKQEVPTMPVDSKE

-517 GLFDINAGKLSRRT
+517 GLFDIQGNKLSRRT
-531 SVELDIAGALTEV
+531 SVELDVAGELTEV
-544 TELAGQ
+544 TALVGQ
-550 KLADL
+550 KVADL

-567 LRFDDR
+567 LRFDER
-573 SIATM
+573 SISTM

-583 TLDDSL
+583 HLDDSL

-602 RDGELSAT
+602 RDGELSTT
-610 DYIAIALSALATES
+610 DYITIALNALKTES

-633 MQIDTAIWAY
+633 MQIDTALWSY
-643 AHPSHREALRLQ
+643 ANPANRESLRLQ
-655 VASAVEAMLDAAKS
+655 VANAVEAMLDSAES
-669 GSDHQMQFARGFANN
+669 GSDHQLAFARAFANF
-684 AVTPAQFERI
+684 AVTPTQFERI
-694 KAMLSGS
+694 KAILAGS
-701 INGLVIDAEIRWYL
+701 VKGLVIDADIRWYL
-715 FLCGVKRGVFGAA
+715 FISGVKRGVFGPA
-728 DIESES
+728 DIEAES
-734 AKDATAH
+734 AKDNTAH

-746 AYAYAALPNKAAKA
+746 AQAYAAIPTKEAKA
-760 EAFKSITTDN
+760 KAFKSVTTDN
-770 LSNTIHAYKCRG
+770 LSNTIHAYTCQG
-782 FNENIH
+782 FNQSIH
-788 HELLADFVDQYFD
+788 HEILAGFVDDYFD
-801 VLLKVWETKGFE
+801 AILKVWETKGYE
-813 IAETTATLLFP
+813 IAETTATLMFP
-824 TWVISDA
+824 SWVISEE
-831 TVKKAQHWLDF
+831 TLTKAQHWLDV

-851 RRTILEGRDAM
+851 RRSVTEGRDAM
-862 TRALK
+862 SRALK
-867 AQAADL
+867 ARLADR

>member
-1 VPILRLDG
+1 MTKELP
-9 WIGLS
+9 
-14 NKVINYASTFQGAN
+14 

-33 IKQVEATERSSLIK
+33 IKQVEAAERSEIVK
-47 VSSYSIDLDL
+47 VKSYRIDLDL

-66 KTTVKFAGLKP
+66 KTTVAFTGLKP
-77 GATTYIDC
+77 GARTFIDC
-85 VGSTVISSKLNG
+85 VGSKVISAKLNG

-113 LAAEN
+113 VAAEN
-118 LLEIEH
+118 ILEIEH
-124 DGIYSNSGEGLHRF
+124 DGIYSNTGEGLHRF
-138 VDPADNEVY
+138 VDPVDNEVY

-170 ATFRI
+170 ATFTI
-175 STISPKH
+175 STITPKH

-190 IESTKELDGEKKFIQ
+190 IESTKELDGDRKFLQ

-214 YVTAIVAGAYT
+214 YVTAIVAGPYT

-238 LGIYARKSFFQYVDA
+238 LGIYARKSFFKYVDA
-253 ANIFEVTKQGFAY
+253 ENIFEVTKQGFAY

-335 LVTMKWWEDLWL
+335 LVTMKWWDDLWL
-347 NESFAEWASYQ
+347 NESFAEWASYV

-364 KYKEAWTEFN
+364 KYKNAWTEFN
-374 SLRKNWAYRVDQLTT
+374 SLRKNWAYRVDQMST
-389 THPIATEMEDLD
+389 THPIATDMEDLD

-421 LVAHVGRDNFLKGL
+421 LVAHVGRDNFIKGL
-435 RLYFAKH
+435 RLYFTKH
-442 AYGNTTLKDLI
+442 AFGNTTLKDLI

-475 GVNTLRPVIA
+475 GVNTLRPVIE
-485 IDGDMYKSI
+485 IDGANYKSI
-494 SIKQEVPTMPVGSTE
+494 SIKQEVPTMPIGSKE

-517 GLFDINAGKLSRRT
+517 GLFDIAGDKLTRRT

-544 TELAGQ
+544 SALAGE
-550 KLADL
+550 KVADL

-583 TLDDSL
+583 SLDDSL

-610 DYIAIALSALATES
+610 DYVTIALNALKSES

-633 MQIDTAIWAY
+633 MQIDTAIWGY
-643 AHPSHREALRLQ
+643 ADPAKRDSLRAHLSQSVEALLD
-655 VASAVEAMLDAAKS
+655 ASAA
-669 GSDHQMQFARGFANN
+669 GSDHQMAFARAFANF
-684 AVTPAQFERI
+684 AVTPAQFDRI
-694 KAMLSGS
+694 KAILDGS
-701 INGLVIDAEIRWYL
+701 INGLVIDAEIRWYI
-715 FLCGVKRGVFGAA
+715 FICGVKRGVFGPA
-728 DIESES
+728 DIETES
-734 AKDATAH
+734 AKDQTAH

-746 AYAYAALPNKAAKA
+746 ARAYASMPTKEAKSKA
-760 EAFKSITTDN
+760 FNSIITDD
-770 LSNTIHAYKCRG
+770 LSNTIHSYTCLG

-788 HELLADFVDQYFD
+788 HELLADFVDPYFD
-801 VLLKVWETKGFE
+801 SMLKVWETKGYE
-813 IAETTATLLFP
+813 IAETTANLLFP
-824 TWVISDA
+824 SWVITSETLA
-831 TVKKAQHWLDF
+831 KAEHWLSV
-842 TGKDASNAL
+842 TGKDASSAL
-851 RRTILEGRDAM
+851 RRAITEGSDAM
-862 TRALK
+862 SRALK
-867 AQAADL
+867 ARAADK

>member
-1 VPILRLDG
+1 
-9 WIGLS
+9 
-14 NKVINYASTFQGAN
+14 

-33 IKQVEATERSSLIK
+33 IKQVEATERSALIK
-47 VSSYSIDLDL
+47 VTSYAIDLDL

-85 VGSTVISSKLNG
+85 VGARVISAKLNG
-97 VDFDPK
+97 ADFDPR

-118 LLEIEH
+118 ILEIEH
-124 DGIYSNSGEGLHRF
+124 DGVYSNSGEGLHRF
-138 VDPADNEVY
+138 VDPADDEVY

-170 ATFRI
+170 ATFAI
-175 STISPKH
+175 STITPSH
-182 WEVISNYG
+182 WEIISNYAV
-190 IESTKELDGEKKFIQ
+190 ESTKDLGNQKKFTQ
-205 FAESQVIST
+205 FATSQVIST

-238 LGIYARKSFFQYVDA
+238 LGIYARKSFFQHVDA

-266 FEKTFGLAYPFG
+266 FERTFGLAYPFG

-335 LVTMKWWEDLWL
+335 LVTMQWWNDLWL

-364 KYKEAWTEFN
+364 KYTEAWTEFN

-421 LVAHVGRDNFLKGL
+421 LVAHVGRDNFITGL
-435 RLYFAKH
+435 RRYFAKH
-442 AYGNTTLKDLI
+442 AFGNTTLKDLI

-465 PWVSTWLRTA
+465 PWVATWLRTA
-475 GVNTLRPVIA
+475 GVNTLRPVITLS
-485 IDGDMYKSI
+485 GDTYTSV
-494 SIKQEVPTMPVGSTE
+494 SIKQEAPTMPVGSTE

-517 GLFDINAGKLSRRT
+517 GLFDIQGSKLVRRT

-544 TELAGQ
+544 TAFTGQ
-550 KLADL
+550 KSADL

-567 LRFDDR
+567 LRFDER
-573 SIATM
+573 SITTM

-583 TLDDSL
+583 SLDDSL

-610 DYIAIALSALATES
+610 DYIAIALAALKTES

-633 MQIDTAIWAY
+633 GQIDTALWAY
-643 AHPSHREALRLQ
+643 AHPSHRPALRLQ
-655 VASAVEAMLDAAKS
+655 VATAIEAALDAAPA
-669 GSDHQMQFARGFANN
+669 GSDHQLQFAKGFANT
-684 AVTPAQFERI
+684 AITPAQLARI
-694 KAMLSGS
+694 AAMLAGS
-701 INGLVIDAEIRWYL
+701 ISGLTIDAELRWFL
-715 FLCGVKRGVFGAA
+715 FICGVKREVFGPA
-728 DIESES
+728 DIEKEL
-734 AKDATAH
+734 ALDKTAH
-741 GKQYT
+741 GKQYGAM
-746 AYAYAALPNKAAKA
+746 AYAQIPSKAAKA
-760 EAFKSITTDN
+760 KAFTAITTAD
-770 LSNTIHAYKCRG
+770 LSNTIHSYTCRG
-782 FNENIH
+782 FNDPLHSEILR
-788 HELLADFVDQYFD
+788 EFVDEYFD
-801 VLLKVWETKGFE
+801 VLLKVWQTKGYE

-824 TWVISDA
+824 SWVISDA
-831 TVKKAQHWLDF
+831 TVAKAQHWLDV
-842 TGKDASNAL
+842 TGKEASHAL
-851 RRTILEGRDAM
+851 RRTILESRDAM
-862 TRALK
+862 VRALK
-867 AQAADL
+867 AQAADK

>member
-1 VPILRLDG
+1 M
-9 WIGLS
+9 
-14 NKVINYASTFQGAN
+14 
-28 VPGTN
+28 PGTN
-33 IKQVEATERSSLIK
+33 IKQAEAIERSALVK
-47 VSSYSIDLDL
+47 VKSYRIDLDL

-66 KTTVKFAGLKP
+66 ITTISFAGLKP
-77 GATTYIDC
+77 GASTYIDC
-85 VGSTVISSKLNG
+85 VGSKVISASLNG
-97 VDFDPK
+97 VDFDPN
-103 FDGETIYLPA
+103 FDGETIYIPEI
-113 LAAEN
+113 AAEN
-118 LLEIEH
+118 VLVIEH
-124 DGIYSNSGEGLHRF
+124 DGVYSNTGEGLHRF
-138 VDPADNEVY
+138 VDPVDNEVY

-156 ARRMYACFDQPDQK
+156 ARSMYACFDQPDQK
-170 ATFRI
+170 ATFTI
-175 STISPKH
+175 STITPKH

-190 IESTKELDGEKKFIQ
+190 IESTKGLDGDRKFIQ
-205 FAESQVIST
+205 FAQSQVIST
-214 YVTAIVAGAYT
+214 YVTAIVAGPYT

-253 ANIFEVTKQGFAY
+253 ENIFEVTKQGFAY

-335 LVTMKWWEDLWL
+335 LVTMKWWDDLWL

-364 KYKEAWTEFN
+364 KYKQAWTEFN

-389 THPIATEMEDLD
+389 THPIATEMVDLD

-421 LVAHVGRDNFLKGL
+421 LVAHVGRDNFIKGL

-442 AYGNTTLKDLI
+442 AFGNTTLKDLI
-453 DQLEAA
+453 DQLEAV

-475 GVNTLRPVIA
+475 GVNTLRPVIEVS
-485 IDGDMYKSI
+485 GDTYASI
-494 SIKQEVPTMPVGSTE
+494 SIQQEVPTMPVGSTE
-509 LRPHRLHV
+509 LRSHRLHV
-517 GLFDINAGKLSRRT
+517 GLFDIVGDKLTRRT
-531 SVELDIAGALTEV
+531 SVELDVEGALTEV
-544 TELAGQ
+544 KALASA
-550 KLADL
+550 KVADL

-567 LRFDDR
+567 LRFDHR

-583 TLDDSL
+583 SLDDSL

-610 DYIAIALSALATES
+610 DYVTIALNALKSES

-643 AHPSHREALRLQ
+643 ANPTKRDALRAHVGQSVEALLD
-655 VASAVEAMLDAAKS
+655 ASAA
-669 GSDHQMQFARGFANN
+669 GSDHQMAFARAFANF
-684 AVTPAQFERI
+684 AFTPAHYDRI
-694 KAMLSGS
+694 KAILDGS
-701 INGLVIDAEIRWYL
+701 INGLVIDAEIRWYI
-715 FLCGVKRGVFGAA
+715 FICGVKRGLFGPA
-728 DIESES
+728 DIQAESK
-734 AKDATAH
+734 KDETAH

-746 AYAYAALPNKAAKA
+746 ARANASMPSKDAKLKA
-760 EAFKSITTDN
+760 FNSITTDN
-770 LSNTIHAYKCRG
+770 LSNTIHSYTCLG

-788 HELLADFVDQYFD
+788 HDVLADFVDPYFD
-801 VLLKVWETKGFE
+801 SMLKVWETKGYE

-824 TWVISDA
+824 TWVITPETLAKSE
-831 TVKKAQHWLDF
+831 HWLNV
-842 TGKDASNAL
+842 TGKDAAHSL
-851 RRTILEGRDAM
+851 RRAITEGRDAM
-862 TRALK
+862 ARALK
-867 AQAADL
+867 ARSADK

>member
-1 VPILRLDG
+1 M
-9 WIGLS
+9 
-14 NKVINYASTFQGAN
+14 
-28 VPGTN
+28 PGTN
-33 IKQVEATERSSLIK
+33 IKQVEAAERSALIQ
-47 VSSYSIDLDL
+47 VSSYAIDLDL

-66 KTTVKFAGLKP
+66 KTTVTFAGLKP

-85 VGSTVISSKLNG
+85 VGARVISAKLNG
-97 VDFDPK
+97 AEFDPR

-113 LAAEN
+113 LSAEN
-118 LLEIEH
+118 VLEIEH
-124 DGIYSNSGEGLHRF
+124 DGVYSNSGEGLHRF
-138 VDPADNEVY
+138 VDPADDEVY

-170 ATFRI
+170 ATFAI
-175 STISPKH
+175 STITPAH
-182 WEVISNYG
+182 WEIISNYAVEAIKDLG
-190 IESTKELDGEKKFIQ
+190 NQKKFTQ
-205 FAESQVIST
+205 FATSQVIST

-238 LGIYARKSFFQYVDA
+238 LGIYARKSFFKHVDA
-253 ANIFEVTKQGFAY
+253 ENIFEVTKQGFAY

-335 LVTMKWWEDLWL
+335 LVTMQWWNDLWL

-364 KYKEAWTEFN
+364 KYTEAWTEFN

-421 LVAHVGRDNFLKGL
+421 LVAHVGRDNFITGL
-435 RLYFAKH
+435 RRYFAKH
-442 AYGNTTLKDLI
+442 AFGNTTLKDLI

-465 PWVSTWLRTA
+465 PWVATWLRTA
-475 GVNTLRPVIA
+475 GVNTLRPVITLS
-485 IDGDMYKSI
+485 GDTYTSL
-494 SIKQEVPTMPVGSTE
+494 SIKQEAPTMPVGSTE

-517 GLFDINAGKLSRRT
+517 GLFDIQGQKLVRRT

-544 TELAGQ
+544 TAFTGQ
-550 KLADL
+550 KSADL
-555 VLINDKDQTYAK
+555 VLINDKDQSYAK
-567 LRFDDR
+567 LRFDER

-583 TLDDSL
+583 SLDDSL

-610 DYIAIALSALATES
+610 DYIAIALAALKSES

-633 MQIDTAIWAY
+633 GQIDTALWAY
-643 AHPSHREALRLQ
+643 AHPSHRAALRLQ
-655 VASAVEAMLDAAKS
+655 VATAIEAALDATKA
-669 GSDHQMQFARGFANN
+669 GSDHQLQFAKGFANT
-684 AVTPAQFERI
+684 AITPAQLARI
-694 KAMLSGS
+694 AAMLAGS
-701 INGLVIDAEIRWYL
+701 ITGLTIDAELRWYL
-715 FLCGVKRGVFGAA
+715 FICGVKRGVFGPA
-728 DIESES
+728 DIENEL
-734 AKDATAH
+734 ALDKTAH
-741 GKQYT
+741 GKQYGAM
-746 AYAYAALPNKAAKA
+746 AYAQIPNKGAKA
-760 EAFKSITTDN
+760 KAFSAITTAD
-770 LSNTIHAYKCRG
+770 LSNTIHSYTCRG
-782 FNENIH
+782 FNDPLHTEI
-788 HELLADFVDQYFD
+788 LSDFVDEYFD
-801 VLLKVWETKGFE
+801 VLLKVWQTKGYE

-824 TWVISDA
+824 SWVISHA
-831 TVKKAQHWLDF
+831 TVAKAQHWLDV
-842 TGKDASNAL
+842 TGKDASHAL
-851 RRTILEGRDAM
+851 RRTILESRDAM
-862 TRALK
+862 VRALK
-867 AQAADL
+867 AQVADQ